1 MPHIAITMIPGRT
14 EETKKDLAVKVRD
27 LIARELSVEENIIS
41 VSIED
46 VPLENWD
53 KSMERIP
60 RNTMY
65 ID

>member
-1 MPHIAITMIPGRT
+1 MPHIAITMVPGRT
-14 EETKKDLAVKVRD
+14 EETKKDLAIKVRD
-27 LIARELSVEENIIS
+27 LIARELEVNENIIS

-46 VPLENWD
+46 IPLENWD

>member
-1 MPHIAITMIPGRT
+1 MPHIAITMVPGRT
-14 EETKKDLAVKVRD
+14 EETKKDLAIKVRD

-60 RNTMY
+60 RNTIY

>member
-1 MPHIAITMIPGRT
+1 MPHIAITMVPGRN
-14 EETKKDLAVKVRD
+14 EETKKDLAIKVRD
-27 LIARELSVEENIIS
+27 LIARELEVDENIIS

>member
-1 MPHIAITMIPGRT
+1 MPHIAITMVPGRT
-14 EETKKDLAVKVRD
+14 EETKKDLAIKVRD
-27 LIARELSVEENIIS
+27 LITRELEVNENIIS

-46 VPLENWD
+46 VPLENCD